1 VETRQNQS
9 RRLLFKSIIL
19 PHITK
24 QCDQHTYTS
33 KTIWDGAQ
41 QSIWF
46 MLCPFC
52 KGVLNLVHSRW
63 PACHAHGHK
72 IIMLTQAGWSHAWS
86 QEPEPTHHRASL
98 AHGEAKQMIA
108 YYTTVE
114 QEHELTLQLLSIII
128 TFHHLSRITLLP
140 F

>member
-1 VETRQNQS
+1 
-9 RRLLFKSIIL
+9 
-19 PHITK
+19 
-24 QCDQHTYTS
+24 
-33 KTIWDGAQ
+33 
-41 QSIWF
+41 

-52 KGVLNLVHSRW
+52 KGVLNLARSRW

-140 F
+140 FWIWKSTNWMMIPISYRRLDSISAIA